1 MSDPT
6 TSTVSIP
13 REVAAH
19 VLWSERQGG
28 YPAGSFTT
36 KLLELWAF
44 ADYSN
49 AARLEAAWPEYGAAL
64 RMLGEPGGVEKLR
77 AVAGA

>member
-1 MSDPT
+1 MSEHT

-36 KLLELWAF
+36 KLLELWGY
-44 ADYSN
+44 ADFVN

>member
-1 MSDPT
+1 MNERT
-6 TSTVSIP
+6 TTTLVIP

-19 VLWSERQGG
+19 VLWNERQGG

-44 ADYSN
+44 ADFVN

-77 AVAGA
+77 AVAGD